1 MLFLL
6 HYRRQPVVDL
16 ICYLARSANL
26 PTGLYILLALISSF
40 FLFLTM
46 SKAISVS
53 TGPIAT
59 NATKILAKISPVISA
74 ENILI
79 EIALRRGSAYVV
91 QYLWIYWT
99 DFRNHFTMWK
109 SFTCQWWIYTSFSNL
124 SWALPWQPNNF
135 DIIKVNWYYV
145 HYLQFGRWSTVL
157 FRYYLL
163 GGDTVAPSGLL
174 ARLCHAFLVPTFFTY
189 SFLRNASSHSVIS
202 MVRCFPVPCFE
213 EYHRKVHPRP
223 TRNFISCVCI
233 TATVTL
239 TF

>member
-79 EIALRRGSAYVV
+79 EIVLPVHVVVRRMSSNTSGCTNRFSQSFHHMNALYMSMMDLYH
-91 QYLWIYWT
+91 I
-99 DFRNHFTMWK
+99 
-109 SFTCQWWIYTSFSNL
+109 
-124 SWALPWQPNNF
+124 
-135 DIIKVNWYYV
+135 
-145 HYLQFGRWSTVL
+145 LQFFKGR
-157 FRYYLL
+157 
-163 GGDTVAPSGLL
+163 
-174 ARLCHAFLVPTFFTY
+174 CHGNQIILP
-189 SFLRNASSHSVIS
+189 
-202 MVRCFPVPCFE
+202 
-213 EYHRKVHPRP
+213 
-223 TRNFISCVCI
+223 
-233 TATVTL
+233 
-239 TF
+239 